1 MCIRDSLGTRHTPEV
16 CRRSPGRV
24 HRHPLPAGPRPG
36 HTATLCPVTRLHRA
50 LAVTGAAAATA
61 ALSACSFFSP
71 VQTDNKYIPS
81 DGVPVQMGA
90 IAGRNLAVV
99 AEKAG
104 GAGTLT
110 GAVLN
115 QGDTQ
120 TQVGFLTREESE
132 AGASVTSPVRL
143 GGRESK
149 PISGIVFALSLIHI

>member
-1 MCIRDSLGTRHTPEV
+1 
-16 CRRSPGRV
+16 
-24 HRHPLPAGPRPG
+24 
-36 HTATLCPVTRLHRA
+36 
-50 LAVTGAAAATA
+50 VTGAAAATA

-132 AGASVTSPVRL
+132 AGASVTSPVSL

-149 PISGIVFALSLIHI
+149 PISGIVFAKVPSAPGTMTDIYLVTSEGKQLVSVPVLAPTGLYEQFKPKA